1 MHFNIKQILL
11 QFFLILLISAGI
23 SAEVLNV
30 KLKNGRTYEGE
41 LSFEN
46 SFVCIIT
53 IDNISNTIQK
63 ADIAFVNGRVFI
75 AGSELKTYIK
85 TAEPVQEVMPQPQQQ
100 GADTSVID
108 YSGKRL
114 SITLKNGM
122 IFNGTVI
129 SDKGKMLLLNRDGA
143 PVNLYKSTIARIAV
157 EGEVSASGTVP
168 SKETPVIK
176 TEPAKKSEPLVTNI
190 PVTKSEPVVAT
201 PPDTKNEPVVNK
213 VPPIATEPPP
223 ASGTVPSGKPV
234 VNISSFDDEQE
245 RPSTPA
251 AENVPQKQPQEI
263 EQKKAAP
270 DIEQKVEPASEVAV
284 ANTVHNSK
292 QSPVPE
298 PLPVKE
304 QKDVQIAT
312 APLPSVPAA
321 QSTQPI
327 HVPENVFIPSAIPV
341 SDGRRTIL
349 LKNGTIFKGK
359 VLSED
364 ERFVTIDS
372 DGTSLNILKKVIKS
386 IDGAPYRLSSTVKPL
401 PSPAT
406 ADKQKISVKK
416 ETFSGRRPKP
426 VVSVNENVTSAM
438 LIDSLK
444 SSSWECRSRACRMLG
459 AMGDWAISAVPSLGQ
474 RLSDTSQS
482 QATVPVWIDTS
493 DVRRLLAPSLE
504 AARALAY
511 LGDNGYRTIVNG
523 LGSTDA
529 IVRRSAVF
537 GLLEFPD
544 DNAKTDILFKMLRD
558 KNGSVRAIALGAFCN
573 PSNEQLLIDALKD
586 DETAVRCNAALLLG
600 KLRSERAL
608 PELEK
613 LLSDIRSVV
622 RAHAVEAIGAIGSVN
637 SSSKIIGLL
646 EDPNFNV
653 REKTVEALGFL
664 GDTIATLPLINAL
677 RDVNPDVRGAAATAL
692 SFIRDPR
699 AIPSL
704 YSLLKDENATVRE
717 KARNSLR
724 LHTELK
730 QLIDGLSDQSTTVR
744 ENASYVLWLLTGK
757 DFGNDP
763 EKWKQWYEQQG
774 KKRVQ

>member
-1 MHFNIKQILL
+1 MNSIDKYFFKQI
-11 QFFLILLISAGI
+11 FLILLITTGVSA
-23 SAEVLNV
+23 AVLNV
-30 KLKNGRTYEGE
+30 TLKNGMTYEGE

-46 SFVCIIT
+46 SYVCILT
-53 IDNISNTIQK
+53 LDNLSNTIQK
-63 ADIAFVNGRVFI
+63 ADIAVVNGKVFFP
-75 AGSELKTYIK
+75 GSELKNVNK
-85 TAEPVQEVMPQPQQQ
+85 TAESVQEVTPLQQ
-100 GADTSVID
+100 GTDTAAID
-108 YSGKRL
+108 YTGKKL

-129 SDKGKMLLLNRDGA
+129 TDKGKMLLLNRDGA
-143 PVNLYKSTIARIAV
+143 PVNLYKSTIARIEV
-157 EGEVSASGTVP
+157 EGEPSGTIV
-168 SKETPVIK
+168 SKETPV
-176 TEPAKKSEPLVTNI
+176 A
-190 PVTKSEPVVAT
+190 KSEPVIKIEPVAKSQPVVT
-201 PPDTKNEPVVNK
+201 PEPVAKSIPVITTAPVVNK
-213 VPPIATEPPP
+213 EPPP
-223 ASGTVPSGKPV
+223 VSGTVPASKPV

-245 RPSTPA
+245 QPSIAT
-251 AENVPQKQPQEI
+251 AENLPVKSPQESV
-263 EQKKAAP
+263 QRKTTVST
-270 DIEQKVEPASEVAV
+270 EQKVESAAEV
-284 ANTVHNSK
+284 TVTPTAQNN
-292 QSPVPE
+292 QQPPVPD
-298 PLPVKE
+298 PLPIKE
-304 QKDVQIAT
+304 QKVVPVVL
-312 APLPSVPAA
+312 APLPTASQGQPA
-321 QSTQPI
+321 QTM
-327 HVPENVFIPSAIPV
+327 HVPENVFIPSAVPL
-341 SDGRRTIL
+341 SDGRRSIL

-364 ERFVTIDS
+364 DRFITIDS

-386 IDGAPYRLSSTVKPL
+386 IDGVTYKFTSAVTPVS
-401 PSPAT
+401 SPA
-406 ADKQKISVKK
+406 AVDRQKIPVKK
-416 ETFSGRRPKP
+416 EVFSGRRPRP
-426 VVSVNENVTSAM
+426 AVSVNENITSAM

-444 SSSWECRSRACRMLG
+444 SLSWECRSRACRMLG
-459 AMGDWAISAVPSLGQ
+459 AMGDWAVSAVPSLGLQ
-474 RLSDTSQS
+474 LSDTAQS

-511 LGDNGYRTIVNG
+511 LGENGYRTLVNG
-523 LGSTDA
+523 LNSTDA

-537 GLLEFPD
+537 GLLEFSE
-544 DNAKTDILFKMLRD
+544 DNSKTEMLFKMLRD

-573 PSNEQLLIDALKD
+573 QSNEQLLIDALRD

-613 LLSDIRSVV
+613 LLNDIRSVV
-622 RAHAVEAIGAIGSVN
+622 RAHAVEAIGAIGSTN

-653 REKTVEALGFL
+653 REKTVEALGYL
-664 GDTIATLPLINAL
+664 GDTIAIVPLINAL

-704 YSLLKDENATVRE
+704 YSLLKDENTTVRE
-717 KARNSLR
+717 KARSSLR

-757 DFGNDP
+757 DFGNDS